1 MLSNH
6 LILCCLSTTYL
17 ETVRPFANL
26 CPLYSGHTARLHFP
40 GSLAV
45 GGSHVIEFS
54 QWSVGRSDVPLTSS
68 PSHALS
74 TLMMEEPQDKKGWL
88 VPESPDGE
96 KLPANQEHLF
106 ALYTSNR
113 FLLHQVTKIYQFIT
127 ARSIILTNPHLSHF
141 PILWFNWLHPTLG
154 RA

>member
-1 MLSNH
+1 MSSLFWAHSK
-6 LILCCLSTTYL
+6 TT
-17 ETVRPFANL
+17 
-26 CPLYSGHTARLHFP
+26 FP
-40 GSLAV
+40 RIPCSW
-45 GGSHVIEFS
+45 GSHVIEFS

>member
-1 MLSNH
+1 M
-6 LILCCLSTTYL
+6 
-17 ETVRPFANL
+17 
-26 CPLYSGHTARLHFP
+26 
-40 GSLAV
+40 
-45 GGSHVIEFS
+45 IEFS

-113 FLLHQVTKIYQFIT
+113 FLLHQVTKIYQFYYSKEYYLDQPT
-127 ARSIILTNPHLSHF
+127 PF
-141 PILWFNWLHPTLG
+141 PLPNTVV
-154 RA
+154 

>member
-1 MLSNH
+1 M
-6 LILCCLSTTYL
+6 I
-17 ETVRPFANL
+17 A
-26 CPLYSGHTARLHFP
+26 
-40 GSLAV
+40 
-45 GGSHVIEFS
+45 FS
-54 QWSVGRSDVPLTSS
+54 QWSVGRSDVPLTFS

-88 VPESPDGE
+88 VPESPDGQ

-113 FLLHQVTKIYQFIT
+113 FLLHQVTEIYQFTT

-141 PILWFNWLHPTLG
+141 PILWFNWPHPALG